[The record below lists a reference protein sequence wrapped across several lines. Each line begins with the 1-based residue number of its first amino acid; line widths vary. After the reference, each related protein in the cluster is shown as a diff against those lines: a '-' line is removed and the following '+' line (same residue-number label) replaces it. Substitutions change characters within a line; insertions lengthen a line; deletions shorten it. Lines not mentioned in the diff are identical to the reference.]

1 MPFPP
6 TLTHTRTFLFLPLPS
21 SPLPSLVPP
30 SLQGTSLTSA
40 KKVLLLILHHI
51 PNKCLFNVVV
61 FGATHSELFP
71 ASQPKTKDTMTTAVT
86 FVQVRQMEQGLSL
99 MSPCHLMSP
108 YHLCHLFN
116 NTTLFPSPLLP
127 SPVVATL

>member
-86 FVQVRQMEQGLSL
+86 FVQVRHMEQGLSL
-99 MSPCHLMSP
+99 MSLMSP
-108 YHLCHLFN
+108 CHSCHLV
-116 NTTLFPSPLLP
+116 T
-127 SPVVATL
+127 